1 MQYKMLLLLSHFL
14 LLVISV
20 LSLNAAPLDRSGIQ
34 WYPYLEWSLENHTYK
49 GNPFDVQATVSFTHS
64 SGATRTTGMF
74 YDGDDTWKF
83 RFTGT
88 KTGEWTFKTNS
99 PEDEL
104 NGKTGTVTINPNP
117 DPQAHGF
124 ITHFG
129 PKWGWEG
136 TNSAFVPQLVMYDD
150 PTAFYNKPDKIE
162 NDIQTFFV
170 EHGFNGFHTSVL
182 CRWFDFDVTR
192 YDDIKSDDPNPD
204 PRTFEALELLIT
216 KAHRAGGMVHLWA
229 WGDQQRH
236 MTPNKWGKNGKVD
249 RRLQRYIAARLG
261 PLPGWSMGY
270 GFDLFEWVDSDDLR
284 QWHDYMHEQFGWH
297 HFLGG
302 RSGGPRSGTDH
313 SDQQIHEG
321 LDYSAYEH
329 HRPTYEVYVAA
340 IMARPDKPSFS
351 EDRFRIR
358 KPSPYP
364 KKDYTEKLTR
374 RGLWHSTLA
383 GGVANIWGNLVGG
396 SKHGGSAPYPHPHW
410 IKTYSSFFE
419 HRFLKNMVR
428 ENRITDGVCLKTPD
442 HTRFVV
448 YKEDTDS
455 ITIDLTKMKSAKSAC
470 VVDTQKPH
478 REIDLGKL
486 EPKQHSWKAPY
497 KSDWALA
504 IGDFQ

>member
-1 MQYKMLLLLSHFL
+1 MKYTTLLL
-14 LLVISV
+14 INSV
-20 LSLNAAPLDRSGIQ
+20 LIITGNLLPTNAAPLDRSGTQ
-34 WYPYLEWSLENHTYK
+34 WYPYLEWSLENPTYK
-49 GNPFDVQATVSFTHS
+49 SNPYDVQATATFTHS
-64 SGATRTTGMF
+64 SGKTRTTGMF

-88 KTGEWTFKTNS
+88 ITGEWSFNTS
-99 PEDEL
+99 SSDEEL
-104 NGKTGTVTINPNP
+104 NGKTGTVTIKPNP
-117 DPQAHGF
+117 DPRAHGF

-129 PKWGWEG
+129 AKWGWEG
-136 TNSAFVPQLVMYDD
+136 TNKAFVPQLVMYDD
-150 PTAFYNKPDKIE
+150 PTAFYNKPDKID

-182 CRWFDFDVTR
+182 CRWFDFDSTR
-192 YDDIKSDDPNPD
+192 YDDINSDDPNPD

-216 KAHRAGGMVHLWA
+216 KAHQAGGMVHLWA

-284 QWHDYMHEQFGWH
+284 QWHEYMHEQFGWH

-313 SDQQIHEG
+313 SDQQIYEG

-329 HRPTYEVYVAA
+329 HRPTYEIYAAA
-340 IMARPDKPSFS
+340 IKARPDKPSFS

-364 KKDYTEKLTR
+364 KKDYTEVLTR

-396 SKHGGSAPYPHPHW
+396 SEHGGSAPYPHPHW
-410 IKTYSSFFE
+410 IKTYSTFFK

-428 ENRITDGVCLKTPD
+428 DNSITDGVCLKTPD
-442 HTRFVV
+442 NAQFVL
-448 YKEDTDS
+448 YKEDTNS
-455 ITIDLTKMKSAKSAC
+455 VKIDLAKMKGAKSAC
-470 VVDTQKPH
+470 AVDTKKPYK
-478 REIDLGKL
+478 EIDLGKL
-486 EPKQHSWKAPY
+486 EPKQNTWKAPY

-504 IGDFQ
+504 VGDFQ